1 MNQKNELEYHRRY
14 FDIPNN
20 DNTLKE
26 YLNWSIDDL
35 RKLFQFEAINENSN
49 CFQGARTKI
58 FTKAFNEIKTTFSS
72 SSINTISCFLDC
84 LSYINIGNISV
95 GEVFSYIFI
104 LFDYYIIAALNLFAS
119 QDTINSLLTKKVYL
133 HNNHYASLEDANK
146 QVHFMK
152 RYLTL
157 ISFIKS
163 TINKLEKMLKITIS
177 LGDHGKSNKEQENR
191 LFPTLTSEIYLDGC
205 NPYCC
210 LIETIICFETM
221 ITLKKFIG
229 RTSYISQYAFGLK
242 QIDSYE
248 EILKQVSELL
258 YIPLCNNIFQDKR
271 MISQMMITQN
281 WDVIE
286 SDVQSKF
293 NDASLFIY
301 NILDDTFEKFN
312 NLTIL
317 SSDTLSEC
325 SKQRFFRCVIVH
337 LVDSLMEVI
346 AEIDQWSSIGRSIL
360 LNDSKILKNNIQE
373 IINSNG
379 KKKDN
384 DDLFN
389 MLIMYISAW
398 YYNSNELVKY
408 IASKVSL
415 NMYYIMII

>member
-1 MNQKNELEYHRRY
+1 
-14 FDIPNN
+14 
-20 DNTLKE
+20 
-26 YLNWSIDDL
+26 
-35 RKLFQFEAINENSN
+35 
-49 CFQGARTKI
+49 
-58 FTKAFNEIKTTFSS
+58 
-72 SSINTISCFLDC
+72 
-84 LSYINIGNISV
+84 
-95 GEVFSYIFI
+95 
-104 LFDYYIIAALNLFAS
+104 
-119 QDTINSLLTKKVYL
+119 
-133 HNNHYASLEDANK
+133 
-146 QVHFMK
+146 
-152 RYLTL
+152 
-157 ISFIKS
+157 
-163 TINKLEKMLKITIS
+163 
-177 LGDHGKSNKEQENR
+177 
-191 LFPTLTSEIYLDGC
+191 
-205 NPYCC
+205 
-210 LIETIICFETM
+210 M